1 MLAPIRK
8 FSTSIYAKILLG
20 IIIIPFVFWG
30 MGSNFKGGN
39 KNVIVVI
46 DKEKYS
52 VELFI
57 NFIKKIQ
64 GPSQKINLNQIEQY
78 LGSFISEKVIEKE
91 ADYLGINISDVT
103 LSKLIKNQKNFK
115 RENKFSRVEYEKFLL
130 QNNMAATQF
139 EYNFLKFQKKR
150 QVLDFIGGGIY
161 PTKHSINMTY
171 DKLNQ
176 KRDVELIDLNDIFK
190 KKINFSEKQM
200 RTYFEKNINKYE
212 QTFNSIKLIELT
224 PKRLLG
230 NEEFTDNFY
239 KKIDEIDYMII
250 EGKNLEDIIL
260 KFNLQNLRSLT
271 LNNMGEDIN
280 SKVISGLSKNLIE
293 SIFNNSIIGETS
305 LVENENKYFL
315 IEIFNIEKIQKTFD
329 NENVKND
336 ILLNLNNE
344 NKRKF
349 ISELISKINSRAFDK
364 SDFDKLANDKSLTV
378 KNISIKNQSD
388 NKTLK
393 DDIVKHIYS
402 FPEKNVIAINDISFS
417 RSLLIYIDKVENVAI
432 SKNSTEYK
440 KYLDLSRVEAADS
453 LLNTYNTYLSKKYK
467 VDINY
472 QALDVVK
479 NYFN

>member
-1 MLAPIRK
+1 MLGPIRK

-46 DKEKYS
+46 DKDKYS
-52 VELFI
+52 VESFI
-57 NFIKKIQ
+57 NFIKKFKN
-64 GPSQKINLNQIEQY
+64 PSQKINLNQIEQY
-78 LGSFISEKVIEKE
+78 LGSFINEKVIEKE
-91 ADYLGINISDVT
+91 AEYLGIKISDVT
-103 LSKLIKNQKNFK
+103 LSQLIKNQKNFK
-115 RENKFSRVEYEKFLL
+115 RKNKFSRVEYEKFLL
-130 QNNMAATQF
+130 EKNMAATEF
-139 EYNFLKFQKKR
+139 EYNYLKYQKKR

-176 KRDVELIDLNDIFK
+176 KRSVELIDLNEIFK

-200 RTYFEKNINKYE
+200 RTYFEENINKYE

-224 PKRLLG
+224 PKKLLG

-250 EGKNLEDIIL
+250 EGKNLEDINL

-271 LNNMGEDIN
+271 LNKMGEDIN
-280 SKVISGLSKNLIE
+280 SKVISGLSENLIE
-293 SIFNNSIIGETS
+293 SVFNNNIVGETS
-305 LVENENKYFL
+305 LIENENKYFL
-315 IEIFNIEKIQKTFD
+315 IEVFNIEKIQKTFD

-336 ILLNLNNE
+336 ILVNLKNE
-344 NKRKF
+344 NKRKY
-349 ISELISKINSRAFDK
+349 ISELISKINNGAFDK

-393 DDIVKHIYS
+393 DVIVKHIYS
-402 FPEKNVIAINDISFS
+402 FPEKSVIAINDISFS
-417 RSLLIYIDKVENVAI
+417 QSLLIYIDKVENVTI

-440 KYLDLSRVEAADS
+440 KYLDLSRVETADS
-453 LLNTYNTYLSKKYK
+453 LLNTYNTYLNKKYK

-479 NYFN
+479 NYYN

>member
-1 MLAPIRK
+1 MLGPIRK

-39 KNVIVVI
+39 KNVIVVV
-46 DKEKYS
+46 DKDKHS
-52 VELFI
+52 VESFI
-57 NFIKKIQ
+57 NFIKKFKN
-64 GPSQKINLNQIEQY
+64 PSQKINFNQIEQY
-78 LGSFISEKVIEKE
+78 LGSFINEKVIEKE
-91 ADYLGINISDVT
+91 AEYLGIKISDVT
-103 LSKLIKNQKNFK
+103 LSELIKNQKDFK

-130 QNNMAATQF
+130 GKNMAAIQF
-139 EYNFLKFQKKR
+139 EYNYSKYQKKR

-161 PTKHSINMTY
+161 PTKYSVNRIY

-176 KRDVELIDLNDIFK
+176 KRDVELIDLNEIFK
-190 KKINFSEKQM
+190 NKINFSEEQM
-200 RTYFEKNINKYE
+200 RTYFEENINKYE

-224 PKRLLG
+224 PKKLLG

-250 EGKNLEDIIL
+250 EGKNLEDINL

-271 LNNMGEDIN
+271 LNKMGEDIN
-280 SKVISGLSKNLIE
+280 SKVISGLSENLIE
-293 SIFNNSIIGETS
+293 SVFNNNIVGETS
-305 LVENENKYFL
+305 LIENENKYFL
-315 IEIFNIEKIQKTFD
+315 IEVFNIEKIQKTFD

-336 ILLNLNNE
+336 ILVNLKNE
-344 NKRKF
+344 NKRKY
-349 ISELISKINSRAFDK
+349 ISELISKINNEAFDK

-393 DDIVKHIYS
+393 DVIVKHIYS
-402 FPEKNVIAINDISFS
+402 FPEKSVIAINDISFS
-417 RSLLIYIDKVENVAI
+417 QSLLIYIDKVENVTI

-453 LLNTYNTYLSKKYK
+453 LLNTYNTYLNKKYK

-479 NYFN
+479 NYYN